1 MKIRKEGDTDWIP
14 VISGTVKKRI
24 GRYVVY
30 DYNWLLEHLEAEA
43 KVLED
48 SRRYRES
55 NLYRLDALL
64 IEELKKGLAH
74 DGDN

>member
-14 VISGTVKKRI
+14 VTRGAVKKRI

-30 DYNWLLEHLEAEA
+30 DYKWLVEHVGTEA

-48 SRRYRES
+48 SG
-55 NLYRLDALL
+55 RLIQKEYDKCDLLL
-64 IEELKKGLAH
+64 IEELRKGLNN
-74 DGDN
+74 D